1 MSISNLFVIAMTF
14 GAALAAAAFAHS
26 ATPASVRQ
34 QAPQSTILTG
44 DWGGLR
50 THLQ

>member
-1 MSISNLFVIAMTF
+1 MCISNLFVIAPTF
-14 GAALAAAAFAHS
+14 GAALAAAAFADS
-26 ATPASVRQ
+26 ATPASVGQ
-34 QAPQSTILTG
+34 QAPQSTTLTG